1 MLAGRDAA
9 LQPYVGW
16 GQGTGQGMNE
26 ILCINP
32 IKHELPQKRLPSS
45 HLFLLLMQKGAGMH
59 VTNSTEFK

>member
-9 LQPYVGW
+9 LQPYVCW

-32 IKHELPQKRLPSS
+32 IKRELPQKRLTSS
-45 HLFLLLMQKGAGMH
+45 HPFLLLMQKGTGIH
-59 VTNSTEFK
+59 VTNSAEFK